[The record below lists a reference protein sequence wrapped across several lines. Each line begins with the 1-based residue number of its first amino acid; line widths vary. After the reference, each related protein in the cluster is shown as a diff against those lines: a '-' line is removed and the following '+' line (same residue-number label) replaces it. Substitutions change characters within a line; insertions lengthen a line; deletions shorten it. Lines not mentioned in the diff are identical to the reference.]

1 MLMTQRETQPLPESG
16 RQELADQQP
25 ICIFP
30 KDCAKGGRA
39 QVKQSGSGATRENRL
54 PDSEVYQLF
63 ERIVRSVPSSLML
76 SFVQMQG
83 KSASETPSPE

>member
-16 RQELADQQP
+16 RQELMAQQP

-39 QVKQSGSGATRENRL
+39 QVKQSGSGL
-54 PDSEVYQLF
+54 H
-63 ERIVRSVPSSLML
+63 VRTDFLTLKSVSS
-76 SFVQMQG
+76 S
-83 KSASETPSPE
+83 KE